1 MVTKPDTPNPP
12 APTGLKKAPTKIEAP
27 QLATTAAYSPKY
39 SPDVS
44 SVKTDPTNRD
54 KTGDNGFKLPEKVS
68 PKDIKDQSFKYGGS
82 RSSGNRS
89 LEANRDMQKKQ
100 P

>member
-1 MVTKPDTPNPP
+1 MVMKPNRPVPD
-12 APTGLKKAPTKIEAP
+12 APTGLRVGPKQEAP
-27 QLATTAAYSPKY
+27 QLATSASYSPKY

-44 SVKTDPTNRD
+44 SVKKDPVNAD
-54 KTGDNGFKLPEKVS
+54 KGATFKLPEKVS
-68 PKDIKDQSFKYGGS
+68 PKDIRDQSFKYGGS